1 MVLKKKEKRNYWKA
15 EEEELLKQWGDKSQ
29 CYQWM
34 HRKARESY
42 QTKNALY
49 TIPVIVISTITGTAN
64 FAQDRFSD
72 NAKPYVAMIIGTMS
86 IIAGIITTVS
96 QFLKVSELNE
106 SHRIASL
113 SWGKF
118 YRDIN
123 AELIRHPLDRIP
135 ADEFIKKCKEE
146 YNRLVEI
153 SPFVPNKIL
162 RNFNTKFKNN
172 DDLIKPEIGDVIN
185 ATDIYLMDK
194 IERKNMVENLNKEIT
209 MQNKEIAQKIGNK
222 QTRKEQ
228 FSTSFYDLNRR
239 YPTEAEFKKNIKY
252 IEDDTNYIIDIEK
265 SKNKRIKR
273 SNIDKIS
280 DNISNDAN
288 DYISDN
294 ISSDVV
300 NECKSSQID
309 IGIDTDEPDETDDSS
324 FDLDDESNIKI
335 NMVTKNSN
343 IISDIND
350 SLC

>member
-42 QTKNALY
+42 QTKNAFY

-64 FAQDRFSD
+64 FAQDRFSEA
-72 NAKPYVAMIIGTMS
+72 AKPYVAMIIGTMS

-106 SHRIASL
+106 AHRIASL

-153 SPFVPNKIL
+153 SPFIPNKIL
-162 RNFNTKFKNN
+162 LKFNNKFKNN

-194 IERKNMVENLNKEIT
+194 MERKSMVDNLNKEIT
-209 MQNKEIAQKIGNK
+209 MQNKLIEQKIGNK

-228 FSTSFYDLNRR
+228 FRTSFYNLNRR

-252 IEDDTNYIIDIEK
+252 IEDDTACIIDLENTKNRKIKK
-265 SKNKRIKR
+265 SNV
-273 SNIDKIS
+273 DKIIE
-280 DNISNDAN
+280 NAN
-288 DYISDN
+288 DTSDDA
-294 ISSDVV
+294 SD
-300 NECKSSQID
+300 ECKTSQID
-309 IGIDTDEPDETDDSS
+309 IGIDTDEEDNTSS
-324 FDLDDESNIKI
+324 EDESNVKI
-335 NMVTKNSN
+335 NIVKSNS

-350 SLC
+350 TLV